1 MKATDFDLGAGFGRL
16 GNALGGKGAT
26 KKLRKEFQGWLGEVE
41 DVELVRRGRQL
52 WKHLHSDEVSKGE
65 KLVLLAAL
73 IYLISPVDL
82 VSDAIPVLGWLD
94 DIGVAGVALSY
105 VMRRMEDKQDGTGKK
120 TKKGKKGSKAK
131 KQKRR
136 RPPDAIEALTS
147 AFG

>member
-1 MKATDFDLGAGFGRL
+1 MKAKDFDSGAGFGRL
-16 GNALGGKGAT
+16 GKALGGKGAT

-41 DVELVRRGRQL
+41 DLELVRRGRRL
-52 WKHLHSDEVSKGE
+52 WKHLHSDDVSKGE
-65 KLVLLAAL
+65 KLILLAAL

-94 DIGVAGVALSY
+94 DIGVAGVALTY
-105 VMRRMEDKQDGTGKK
+105 VMRRMEDEHAGDGRKS
-120 TKKGKKGSKAK
+120 KKGKKRSRGK

-136 RPPDAIEALTS
+136 RPPDAIEALTR

>member
-1 MKATDFDLGAGFGRL
+1 MKAKDFELGAGFGRL
-16 GNALGGKGAT
+16 GKALGGKGAT
-26 KKLRKEFQGWLGEVE
+26 KKLRREFQGWLGEVE
-41 DVELVRRGRQL
+41 DLELVRRGRQL

-105 VMRRMEDKQDGTGKK
+105 VMRRMEDGEGAGGRKA
-120 TKKGKKGSKAK
+120 KKGKKRSKGK

-136 RPPDAIEALTS
+136 RPPDAIDALRR